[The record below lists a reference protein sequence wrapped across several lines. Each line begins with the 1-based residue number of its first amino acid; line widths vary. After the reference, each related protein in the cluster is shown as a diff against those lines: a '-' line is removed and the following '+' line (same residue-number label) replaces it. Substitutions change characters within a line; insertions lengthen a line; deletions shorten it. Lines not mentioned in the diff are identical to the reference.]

1 VTRFRRLVP
10 VLAWLLLPTLAGSAA
25 FARDAAARAPA
36 EGSIGLIRHARP
48 MPLDR
53 FWEAIADCETG
64 SDWTNPGRWAGGLGI
79 YIDSWKGWGG
89 REFAASASEASPA
102 EQIVVANRISTQGWT
117 RPDGKY
123 VRPVGFGGWGCT
135 KVVGTPD
142 LLTYTPETVIAQ
154 RFAWG
159 ERGEVVRDL
168 QAILGVTRDGVYG
181 RQTWMGHVRHL
192 ESQQLPRSLAPANP
206 SGAAAVILPT
216 E

>member
-1 VTRFRRLVP
+1 
-10 VLAWLLLPTLAGSAA
+10 
-25 FARDAAARAPA
+25 
-36 EGSIGLIRHARP
+36 

-89 REFAASASEASPA
+89 REFAASASEASRA

-123 VRPVGFGGWGCT
+123 VRPVGFAGWGCT

-142 LLTYTPETVIAQ
+142 LLTYTPATVIAQ

-159 ERGEVVRDL
+159 QRGEVVRDL
-168 QAILGVTRDGVYG
+168 QAILGITRDGVYG
-181 RQTWMGHVRHL
+181 RQTWMRHVRHL
-192 ESQQLPRSLAPANP
+192 ESQQLPGSFAPANP
-206 SGAAAVILPT
+206 PGAAAAILPT

>member
-1 VTRFRRLVP
+1 VP
-10 VLAWLLLPTLAGSAA
+10 VLVWLLLPTLFGAAA
-25 FARDAAARAPA
+25 FARDPAAPAAAER
-36 EGSIGLIRHARP
+36 SIGLIRHARP

-89 REFAASASEASPA
+89 REFAASPSEASPA
-102 EQIVVANRISTQGWT
+102 EQIVVANRISTQGWM

-142 LLTYTPETVIAQ
+142 LLTYSPETVVAQ
-154 RFAWG
+154 PFAWG
-159 ERGEVVRDL
+159 QRGEAVRDL

-181 RQTWMGHVRHL
+181 RKTWMLHVRHL
-192 ESQQLPRSLAPANP
+192 ESQQLPRSLAPPGPA
-206 SGAAAVILPT
+206 GAAAGILPT